1 MENKSTSVNDLWKEE
16 PNLASFPAK
25 VLRKMLD
32 LKELESEIGVKA
44 DLLLQRIEKRK
55 EYDRQKK
62 EEANNEIKR
71 QK

>member
-71 QK
+71 